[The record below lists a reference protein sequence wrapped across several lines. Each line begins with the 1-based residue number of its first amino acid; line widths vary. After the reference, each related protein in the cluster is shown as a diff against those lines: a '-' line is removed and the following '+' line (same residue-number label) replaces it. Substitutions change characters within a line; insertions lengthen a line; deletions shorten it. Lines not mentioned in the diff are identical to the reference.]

1 MRLRLR
7 LTPRDVFAMLTYY
20 ALVKSVH
27 ILAVSV
33 SGLVFLVRGL
43 LVQAGRER
51 WAQMAA
57 VRFASYGIDTVL
69 LTAALM
75 LVAMLPGAVFANH
88 WLAVKVALVVGY
100 IVLGAFALRRAST
113 RRRRAVFLAA
123 AVAAYALVVGIALA
137 HHPLGWLA

>member
-1 MRLRLR
+1 
-7 LTPRDVFAMLTYY
+7 MLAYY
-20 ALVKSVH
+20 AFVKSVH
-27 ILAVSV
+27 VAAVSV
-33 SGLVFLVRGL
+33 SGLVFLLRGL

-51 WAQMAA
+51 WAQVAP
-57 VRFASYGIDTVL
+57 VRFTSYAVDSVL

-88 WLAVKVALVVGY
+88 WLAVKVALVVAY
-100 IVLGAFALRRAST
+100 IVLGAFALRRAAT
-113 RRRRAVFLAA
+113 RRTRAVFLAA

>member
-1 MRLRLR
+1 
-7 LTPRDVFAMLTYY
+7 MLAYY

-27 ILAVSV
+27 IAAVSV
-33 SGLVFLVRGL
+33 SGVLFLLRGI

-51 WAQMAA
+51 WAQVAP
-57 VRFASYGIDTVL
+57 VRFASYTIDTIL

-88 WLAVKVALVVGY
+88 WLAVKVTLVVAY
-100 IVLGAFALRRAST
+100 IVLGVFALRRAAT
-113 RRRRAVFLAA
+113 RRARTVFLAA

-137 HHPLGWLA
+137 HHPLGWLVSH